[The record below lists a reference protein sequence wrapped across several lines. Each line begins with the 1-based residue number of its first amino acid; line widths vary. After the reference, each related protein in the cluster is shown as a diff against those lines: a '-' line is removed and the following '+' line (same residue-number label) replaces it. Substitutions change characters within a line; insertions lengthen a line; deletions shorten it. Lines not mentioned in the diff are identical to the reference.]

1 MQVGPWVVSFLRTRQ
16 VRPALGY
23 TSIYRKCHSSTPD
36 GCCYAM
42 SGMEG
47 GVIEKT
53 TLPGLTPR
61 YVGKHDLAR
70 V

>member
-1 MQVGPWVVSFLRTRQ
+1 MQVGPWVGSFLRTRQ

-23 TSIYRKCHSSTPD
+23 TSYHRKCHSGSPH

-47 GVIEKT
+47 GVIEKP

-61 YVGKHDLAR
+61 YVGMHDLAH